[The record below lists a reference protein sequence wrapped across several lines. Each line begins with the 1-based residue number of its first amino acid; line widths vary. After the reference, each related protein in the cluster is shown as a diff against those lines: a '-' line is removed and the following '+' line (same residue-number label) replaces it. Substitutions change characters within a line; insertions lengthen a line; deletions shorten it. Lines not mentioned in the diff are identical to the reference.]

1 MIAAPATKREALK
14 MALMLAITAP
24 DDQPEKKADCIRWAK
39 QLAQLLGED
48 VTKEVQAEIMED
60 IQ

>member
-14 MALMLAITAP
+14 MALTLAITAP
-24 DDQPEKKADCIRWAK
+24 DDEPEKMADCIRWAQ
-39 QLAQLLGED
+39 QLALQLGED

-60 IQ
+60 SN